1 MSIMTYDKN
10 STDVLVNWL
19 QQHQSHPY
27 ATKKE
32 KEELALKTSLSI
44 KQITTWLINARH
56 KILYDE

>member
-1 MSIMTYDKN
+1 MKYDKN
-10 STDVLVNWL
+10 STDALVNWL

-44 KQITTWLINARH
+44 KQITTWLINARQ
-56 KILYDE
+56 KILNDE